1 MFTFRKKDLKEDA
14 QYVKRI
20 ITSYCEK
27 PHIKKLSSPISEEF
41 FIIDKKNQIYICIE
55 DGKVTLSNH
64 VFLYKKQF
72 SLSFTD
78 GLKKLIKESIESE
91 MQSLKSSLFKNETD
105 LLAKVHNISLSDKKP
120 NVINH
125 NFKKVSNL

>member
-1 MFTFRKKDLKEDA
+1 MFTFRKRDLKEDA
-14 QYVKRI
+14 KFVKNI
-20 ITSYCEK
+20 ITTYCEK
-27 PHIKKLSSPISEEF
+27 SHIKKLISPLSDEF
-41 FIIDKKNQIYICIE
+41 FIIDDKNQVSICIE

-78 GLKKLIKESIESE
+78 ELKKLIKESIELE
-91 MQSLKSSLFKNETD
+91 MQLLKTSLFKNETD
-105 LLAKVHNISLSDKKP
+105 LLAKVHNMAQSDKKS
-120 NVINH
+120 NVISP